1 MGVKHPGRRVP
12 RLLGIGRIGAV
23 NVLLVSRS
31 ERARAWMRRAQA
43 QDWTFDEA
51 SNGLEAVRR
60 ARDEEHDLVIAD
72 ETTEPFGA
80 FGLARELKILPD
92 PPAVIVL
99 LERAQDVW
107 LAKWSGA
114 DAWLLQPID
123 PFELSRVAHELLDER
138 EERGPSDA
146 GLGRDDDALVETVE
160 AQTAG
165 VERYPR

>member
-1 MGVKHPGRRVP
+1 M
-12 RLLGIGRIGAV
+12 

-31 ERARAWMRRAQA
+31 ERARVWMRRAL
-43 QDWTFDEA
+43 DPTWTFDEA

-60 ARDEEHDLVIAD
+60 ARDEEYDLVIAD
-72 ETTEPFGA
+72 ETSEPFGA
-80 FGLARELKILPD
+80 FGLARELKILPE
-92 PPAVIVL
+92 PPAVTVL
-99 LERAQDVW
+99 LERPQDVW

-114 DAWLLQPID
+114 DAWLTQPID
-123 PFELSRVAHELLDER
+123 PFELGRVAREITGER

-146 GLGRDDDALVETVE
+146 GLGADDDAQRETAE